1 MADFTPVVTARGLTK
16 SFVGA
21 DGERIDALSDLTLSE
36 LDALWDKAKEH
47 EHQA

>member
-1 MADFTPVVTARGLTK
+1 MEKQAAAEGK
-16 SFVGA
+16 N
-21 DGERIDALSDLTLSE
+21 LSDLTLSE